1 MRIAYLLGSLNQGGT
16 ETLLLDCF
24 RNAAIAEFPFIGI
37 FRKEGILADDFK
49 KTGIP
54 LFHLTPKSKTDIA
67 YFVKLRMLLIRNDIT
82 IVHAQQPLDALYAL
96 IATVGTNIKVA
107 LTFHGYDMDA
117 GKTDKTLIRWV
128 IRHTDPNIFVS
139 NSQKRY
145 YHQQYRFKEE
155 NSVTVYNGI
164 SFDKLTPAKSNS
176 WRAELNIT
184 TDTIL
189 LGSVGNFGAVRD
201 QLTICKF
208 LKLLNDNKINFRFLF
223 VGKKNPGEECR
234 YDQCISFCNENGLN
248 DKVMFLGARSDVP
261 DILTQ
266 LDAFIYATDHD
277 TFGIAVIEAMASS
290 VPVFVNDWEV
300 MLEITEGGNYAHLYN
315 TKDPEDL
322 LSKFLPFTA
331 NPDLYKQKAEEAAR
345 WVRETY
351 SIERHLNQLKET
363 YKRIINR

>member
-1 MRIAYLLGSLNQGGT
+1 MPTIS
-16 ETLLLDCF
+16 
-24 RNAAIAEFPFIGI
+24 
-37 FRKEGILADDFK
+37 K

-223 VGKKNPGEECR
+223 VGKKKSGGR
-234 YDQCISFCNENGLN
+234 MSL
-248 DKVMFLGARSDVP
+248 RSM
-261 DILTQ
+261 
-266 LDAFIYATDHD
+266 Y
-277 TFGIAVIEAMASS
+277 
-290 VPVFVNDWEV
+290 
-300 MLEITEGGNYAHLYN
+300 
-315 TKDPEDL
+315 
-322 LSKFLPFTA
+322 
-331 NPDLYKQKAEEAAR
+331 
-345 WVRETY
+345 
-351 SIERHLNQLKET
+351 
-363 YKRIINR
+363 

>member
-1 MRIAYLLGSLNQGGT
+1 M
-16 ETLLLDCF
+16 
-24 RNAAIAEFPFIGI
+24 
-37 FRKEGILADDFK
+37 
-49 KTGIP
+49 
-54 LFHLTPKSKTDIA
+54 
-67 YFVKLRMLLIRNDIT
+67 
-82 IVHAQQPLDALYAL
+82 
-96 IATVGTNIKVA
+96 
-107 LTFHGYDMDA
+107 
-117 GKTDKTLIRWV
+117 
-128 IRHTDPNIFVS
+128 
-139 NSQKRY
+139 
-145 YHQQYRFKEE
+145 
-155 NSVTVYNGI
+155 
-164 SFDKLTPAKSNS
+164 
-176 WRAELNIT
+176 
-184 TDTIL
+184 
-189 LGSVGNFGAVRD
+189 
-201 QLTICKF
+201 
-208 LKLLNDNKINFRFLF
+208 
-223 VGKKNPGEECR
+223 
-234 YDQCISFCNENGLN
+234 
-248 DKVMFLGARSDVP
+248 GARSDVP

>member
-1 MRIAYLLGSLNQGGT
+1 MRIAYLLGSLNRGGT

-37 FRKEGILADDFK
+37 YRKDGILADDFK
-49 KTGIP
+49 KTGVP
-54 LFHLTPKSKTDIA
+54 LYLLSPKSKVDIT
-67 YFVKLRMLLIRNDIT
+67 YFVKLRKLLISNEIT
-82 IVHAQQPLDALYAL
+82 IVHAQQPLDAVYAR
-96 IATVGTNIKVA
+96 IATFGTNIKVV
-107 LTFHGYDMDA
+107 LTFHGYDMEA
-117 GKTDKTLIRWV
+117 GKTDKTLIRWI
-128 IRHTDPNIFVS
+128 IRRTDLNIFVS

-145 YHQQYRFKEE
+145 YHQPYIFSEDK
-155 NSVTVYNGI
+155 STTVYNGI
-164 SFDKLTPAKSNS
+164 SFEKMNAQKTNN
-176 WRAELNIT
+176 WRDELGIT
-184 TDTIL
+184 EATLL

-201 QLTICKF
+201 QLTICRF
-208 LKLLNDNKINFRFLF
+208 LKLLNDKGVTFRFLF
-223 VGKKNPGEECR
+223 VGKKNPGEEWR
-234 YDQCISFCNENGLN
+234 YDQCISFCNENELN
-248 DKVMFLGARSDVP
+248 DKVRFLGARSDVP

-300 MLEITEGGNYAHLYN
+300 MLEITDGGKYAHIYN
-315 TKDPEDL
+315 TKDPDSL
-322 LSKFLPFTA
+322 LNQFLPFTA